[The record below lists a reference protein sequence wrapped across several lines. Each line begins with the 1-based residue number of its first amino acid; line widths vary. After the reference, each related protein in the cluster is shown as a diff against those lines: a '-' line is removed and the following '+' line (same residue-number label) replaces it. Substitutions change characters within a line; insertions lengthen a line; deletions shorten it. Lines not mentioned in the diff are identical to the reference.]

1 MCESN
6 FKVNM
11 QIYQCVERPHV
22 LWNLKIRSKTKLT
35 EERFWKMVL
44 FKTVLDYLLV
54 AKNVRISYVYETH
67 EEELIS
73 LDHCLFDFTAGKLRS
88 FMLKILKVLRF
99 DTNHLLNN
107 TFWTSHY
114 SHMIFTGPWNLHN
127 VARPYLKSESSVFTL
142 RPQFASLQRIV
153 VLSAWKFDL
162 SLLRLWYPLSSKKI
176 IL

>member
-1 MCESN
+1 MRIGFQSEYANLSVCRETSCFVE
-6 FKVNM
+6 FKNKKQDETDRGTFPEDGFIQNGSWWSVSS
-11 QIYQCVERPHV
+11 E
-22 LWNLKIRSKTKLT
+22 
-35 EERFWKMVL
+35 
-44 FKTVLDYLLV
+44 
-54 AKNVRISYVYETH
+54 KNVRISYAYETH

-73 LDHCLFDFTAGKLRS
+73 VDHCLFDFTAGKLRS

-127 VARPYLKSESSVFTL
+127 VARPHLKSESSVFTL

-153 VLSAWKFDL
+153 VLSARKFDL